1 MSATHRSRP
10 AAAAGMTLMEVV
22 VVLALI
28 GILCAIAL
36 PGLHH
41 NFLPRY
47 RLRQAA
53 RRLTCDM
60 LSAQMRAVSK
70 SRQYRIVFD
79 TAGNAWRL
87 EEGNRSSQSSSW
99 SQQHRCCLSD
109 PASDTYF
116 PGVRL
121 SKVSAQHLVFEP
133 EGGQS
138 AMSVTLRLN
147 GGQGMKI
154 STAMAGRIQM
164 EQIP

>member
-1 MSATHRSRP
+1 MSTTRNR
-10 AAAAGMTLMEVV
+10 AAEEAGMTLLEVV
-22 VVLALI
+22 LVLALI

-36 PGLHH
+36 PGFNHT
-41 NFLPRY
+41 FLPRY

-87 EEGNRSSQSSSW
+87 EEGNRSSQSSAW
-99 SQQHRCCLSD
+99 SPQHCCCLSD
-109 PASDTYF
+109 PAGDTYF
-116 PGVRL
+116 SGVRL
-121 SKVSAQHLVFEP
+121 SKVSAQPLVFDP

-138 AMSVTLRLN
+138 AMSVTLRLDQ
-147 GGQGMKI
+147 GQGMKI

-164 EQIP
+164 ERIP